1 MNIKLALG
9 IFLPLALIVCLVILN
24 TANIGFS
31 LNKEN
36 TPSIEFNTL
45 FVGKDTS
52 RNTILL
58 QTITITNDF
67 FLSKKY
73 ELPKLIVCL
82 SDKEGIKEATNLQV
96 KYNEGSYTR
105 GSDVP
110 IFDEIFFEYNS
121 YSKQSVELPANS
133 KKQVKVLVEP
143 KYLYNYETEI
153 QSYKDYDEL
162 LLIQKKNTNY
172 YYDSY
177 SSCRNLESE
186 EMNTAIHIPIV

>member
-1 MNIKLALG
+1 MMVLG
-9 IFLPLALIVCLVILN
+9 IFLPLALIISLVVLSTVN
-24 TANIGFS
+24 SGFS
-31 LNKEN
+31 INKEDVQ
-36 TPSIEFNTL
+36 SIQFNAL
-45 FVGKDTS
+45 FVGKDAP

-58 QTITITNDF
+58 QTITIANDF
-67 FLSKKY
+67 FLPKKY
-73 ELPKLIVCL
+73 ELPRLIVCL
-82 SDKEGIKEATNLQV
+82 SDKDGAKEATNLQV

-110 IFDEIFFEYNS
+110 IFDEIFLDYNS

-133 KKQVKVLVEP
+133 KKQVKVLVEA

-162 LLIQKKNTNY
+162 LLIQKKSTTY
-172 YYDSY
+172 YYNSY

-186 EMNTAIHIPIV
+186 ELNTAIHIPILGK